1 MYASPNISANL
12 SLLCECSSGQLSE
25 ENLRINFLLN
35 HNLVARSLIHGYDS
49 NKVLMKNTWLPEDT
63 ASPVD
68 N

>member
-35 HNLVARSLIHGYDS
+35 HNLVAQSLIHGYCS
-49 NKVLMKNTWLPEDT
+49 NKELMKNT
-63 ASPVD
+63 
-68 N
+68 